1 MPTDISTEL
10 RILVAKRASYR
21 CEYCLLPEKVSL
33 HKHEPDH
40 IVPRQHDG
48 ESTEENLALSCLRC
62 NRYKGPNIGSFDPET
77 GELTPFFNPR
87 QQSWSD
93 HFKFDGA
100 KILPLTAVAR
110 VTLKILRIN
119 DDNRVREREA
129 IQKAG
134 LFD

>member
-1 MPTDISTEL
+1 MPTDISAEL
-10 RILVAKRASYR
+10 RKLVTERANHR
-21 CEYCLLPEKVSL
+21 CEYCLLPEKASL

-40 IVPRQHDG
+40 IVPRQHGG
-48 ESTEENLALSCLRC
+48 ESAEANLALSCLRC
-62 NRYKGPNIGSFDPET
+62 NRYKGPNIGSYDPET

-87 QQSWSD
+87 QQSWSE

-100 KILPLTAVAR
+100 EILALTAVAR

-119 DDNRVREREA
+119 DDSRIREREQL
-129 IQKAG
+129 QKAG